1 MKLLKKLLLILF
13 IFVSACVSFKCS
25 AVRKDQI
32 IIGTDKVGEQEAYS
46 YVMQALENGF
56 YNIDTSSDDP
66 DVEQNMGKAVQDFE
80 AKFMGNNAYIISRFS
95 FPGTFGGSVF
105 VGDSLVENIN
115 NLEGYIRN
123 KLDKSIEK
131 FGHVDEFVFN
141 KKLPPAV
148 SLSDVVRVF
157 KELKQDI
164 KYKDIKFGLSTI
176 TVGEFDKLV
185 GDNLI
190 HYIQVVQ
197 NPYWHGSK
205 FLLDLFSMG
214 NQVYSKCIP
223 YKIKYET
230 YRTLGCGHLV
240 KDRHF
245 SPSDLVQNSINRGY
259 VPIVKVTG
267 KHHLD
272 ELVKPVDDKLKFT
285 EPEYY
290 SNEDIYFNL
299 QILNYNQLDVINSK
313 QYWYYR

>member
-1 MKLLKKLLLILF
+1 MKFSKNLLVSFLAIFILGF
-13 IFVSACVSFKCS
+13 IVFKCS
-25 AVRKDQI
+25 AVKKNQV
-32 IIGTDKVGEQEAYS
+32 IIGTDEVGEQEAYS

-80 AKFMGNNAYIISRFS
+80 AKFMGNNVYIISRFS

-123 KLDKSIEK
+123 KLDKSIER

-148 SLSDVVRVF
+148 SFSDVVRVF

-164 KYKDIKFGLSTI
+164 KYKNIKFGLSTV

-185 GDNLI
+185 RDNLI

-197 NPYWHGSK
+197 NPYWYGSK
-205 FLLDLFSMG
+205 FLLDLFNMG
-214 NQVYSKCIP
+214 NQVYSKCIS

-230 YRTLGCGHLV
+230 YRPLGRGRLV
-240 KDRHF
+240 KERHF
-245 SPSDLVQNSINRGY
+245 SPAALLQHSINKGY
-259 VPIVKVTG
+259 IPIVKATG
-267 KHHLD
+267 QKHLS
-272 ELVKPVDDKLKFT
+272 ELVEKVDEEIVL
-285 EPEYY
+285 PEVTW
-290 SNEDIYFNL
+290 SSENSTFNI

-313 QYWYYR
+313 QYWYK